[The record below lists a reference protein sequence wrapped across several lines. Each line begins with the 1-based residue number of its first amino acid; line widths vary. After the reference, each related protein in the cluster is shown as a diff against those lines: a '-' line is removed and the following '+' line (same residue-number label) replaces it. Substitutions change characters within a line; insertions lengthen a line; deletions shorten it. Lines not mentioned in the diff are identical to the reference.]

1 MFVALSP
8 ATFQDTPAQV
18 AHSLSGQ
25 QGSPPPAF
33 QTLYDDVPFQKGAYT
48 AFMAPFNVGSLRYH
62 RDYDEKVVVER
73 ATFPNDTLI
82 SWAYPHDH
90 AASSIKSF
98 LAIDYGNY
106 NHTNATEPIAS
117 SMIGRIKTL
126 QLNVALITAGYLEGY
141 DVIVDYYL
149 TSKKGD
155 LDTKITEV
163 EIALHGPS
171 FFKRYADS
179 VRTIGFYKSE
189 DGAVWKIS
197 LDEHAAMMQGK
208 PDILIYPTDGFDR
221 LNISLD
227 IQALHRV
234 LVDRNVLNGTEY
246 FNGLALGV
254 EPQQQ
259 SGTLTVKTL
268 NVTYQAKY

>member
-1 MFVALSP
+1 MVVAIPP
-8 ATFQDTPAQV
+8 ATVHDAPAQV
-18 AHSLSGQ
+18 APNLSGQ

-33 QTLYDDVPFQKGAYT
+33 QTLYDDAPFQKGAYT

-62 RDYDEKVVVER
+62 RDYDEKVVVDK
-73 ATFPNDTLI
+73 ATFPNDTSI
-82 SWAYPHDH
+82 SWAYPPDH

-98 LAIDYGNY
+98 LAVDYGNY
-106 NHTNATEPIAS
+106 NHTNAPEPVAS
-117 SMIGRIKTL
+117 SMVDKIKTL
-126 QLNVALITAGYLEGY
+126 QLNVAMMMAGYLEGY

-155 LDTKITEV
+155 LDTKIIEV
-163 EIALHGPS
+163 EIALHAPS

-179 VRTIGFYKSE
+179 VRTIGFYKSA
-189 DGAVWKIS
+189 DGAIWKLS

-208 PDILIYPTDGFDR
+208 PDILIYPTDGLDR
-221 LNISLD
+221 LGISLD
-227 IQALHRV
+227 IQAIHRF
-234 LVDRNVLNGTEY
+234 LVGRNVLNGTEY

-259 SGTLTVKTL
+259 GGTLTVKILDVAYKTGP
-268 NVTYQAKY
+268 